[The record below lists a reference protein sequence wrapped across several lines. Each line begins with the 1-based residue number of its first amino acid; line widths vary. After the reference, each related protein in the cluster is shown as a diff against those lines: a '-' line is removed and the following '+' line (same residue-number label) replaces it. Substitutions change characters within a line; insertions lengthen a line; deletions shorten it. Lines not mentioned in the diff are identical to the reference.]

1 MVTFLQQ
8 LIKPHRLR
16 IVRAV
21 LYILTWGYSQKFEPY
36 PSSAFSTCSHKQKHL
51 WKVLPFS
58 HHGLPVLN
66 YPEQWKYQFDLPH
79 HCKYIGHVLK
89 GYYKLTTNALQ
100 IYYKYITNVVQIHY
114 SCTTNTLLLSSQS
127 LYVETLQR
135 TNCFKNDYLMA
146 A

>member
-1 MVTFLQQ
+1 MKTFDVKVILFFTLSLPIAFRKGVFHFSNRLLKASRCSFTFRSWQSFLHYDMFSVGLEKCCNPNFLKWVIKFMVTFLQQ

-66 YPEQWKYQFDLPH
+66 YPEQ
-79 HCKYIGHVLK
+79 
-89 GYYKLTTNALQ
+89 
-100 IYYKYITNVVQIHY
+100 
-114 SCTTNTLLLSSQS
+114 
-127 LYVETLQR
+127 
-135 TNCFKNDYLMA
+135 
-146 A
+146 